1 MTWADGSEGCM
12 GKADTLEGPGG
23 RGKMQKCGP
32 RILTNMRFHESAAW
46 RAAVTS
52 IYPDHGQVAPPRSSW
67 AEARALWR
75 QAPGFDAVVT
85 MGARESLL
93 YGLLCLLTG
102 RPSRQIFSEIFL
114 DRPRPNHPAWRAKEA
129 LFRAVAARSLGLL
142 ASSRHEQVAQ
152 AARLGLPAHRAVF
165 VPLNANA
172 IEPGPGPDSPPE
184 PYLVAAG
191 RSWRDYPTLLAAL
204 AEPPVPA
211 HLFVGADDLPGLRPP
226 PHVTIHRE
234 VPRDEYLG
242 YLRRCAFVVIPLVAT
257 ERATGQVVLLE
268 AMSLGKA
275 VIATRAPGTVDY
287 MENLA
292 TGLFVEP
299 GDHTGLRA
307 AIGRLWSDTALRD
320 RLAAAG
326 QASVATRFSIAAH
339 TQAKLEA
346 IAHLITDSGPLAH

>member
-1 MTWADGSEGCM
+1 M

-32 RILTNMRFHESAAW
+32 RILTNMRFHESPAW
-46 RAAVTS
+46 MAAVTS
-52 IYPDHGQVAPPRSSW
+52 LYPDHGRALPPRSAW

-75 QAPGFDAVVT
+75 QSPGYDAVVT

-114 DRPRPNHPAWRAKEA
+114 DRPQPNQPAWRAKEA

-152 AARLGLPAHRAVF
+152 AARLGMPADRAVF

-172 IEPGPGPDSPPE
+172 IEPGPPAAAAPE
-184 PYLVAAG
+184 SFLVAAG
-191 RSWRDYPTLLAAL
+191 RSWRDYPTLLTAL
-204 AEPPVPA
+204 AELPVPA
-211 HLFVGADDLPGLRPP
+211 HLFVGADDLPGIRPP
-226 PHVTIHRE
+226 SHVTIHRE
-234 VPRDEYLG
+234 VPRDQYLD
-242 YLRRCAFVVIPLVAT
+242 YLRRCTLVVIPLVAT

-287 MENLA
+287 MEDGV
-292 TGLFVEP
+292 TGLFVAP
-299 GDHTGLRA
+299 GDHAGLRA
-307 AIGRLWSDTALRD
+307 AISRLWSEPALRD

-326 QASVATRFSIAAH
+326 QSAATTQFSIAAH
-339 TQAKLEA
+339 TQAKLAA
-346 IAHLITDSGPLAH
+346 IAQLLARPPGALTH

>member
-1 MTWADGSEGCM
+1 M

-23 RGKMQKCGP
+23 RGKMQKRAP

-46 RAAVTS
+46 QAAVTS
-52 IYPDHGQVAPPRSSW
+52 MYPDHGRDASPLSAW
-67 AEARALWR
+67 AEARTLWR

-114 DRPRPNHPAWRAKEA
+114 DRPRPNQPFWRAKEA

-152 AARLGLPAHRAVF
+152 AARLGLPAHRALF

-172 IEPGPGPDSPPE
+172 IEPAPASAPE
-184 PYLVAAG
+184 PFLVAAG

-204 AEPPVPA
+204 ADPPVPA
-211 HLFVGADDLPGLRPP
+211 HLFIGADDLPGLRPP
-226 PHVTIHRE
+226 PHVTLHRE
-234 VPRDEYLG
+234 VPREQYLD

-287 MENLA
+287 MEDGV

-299 GDHTGLRA
+299 GDPTALRG
-307 AIGRLWSDTALRD
+307 AIRRLWTDPALRD

-326 QASVATRFSIAAH
+326 QTSVAARFSIAAH
-339 TQAKLEA
+339 TQAKLAA
-346 IAHLITDSGPLAH
+346 IAHLLGGADPLAH